1 MIPITQVPAGDS
13 KKDLLDHLDKVPTY
27 VQTLQFTVKEPTV
40 GKAATFLKVDHV
52 IKETKNLMN
61 VINKVV
67 TTCFDCA
74 NKVSIFVSQL
84 IHLQENHST
93 LHYTAIVQ
101 VIRFGSFILK
111 SISVLLHF
119 LLHLLNHKS
128 YCILFGVQFL
138 QHRCDTHSILHNEKF
153 SE

>member
-1 MIPITQVPAGDS
+1 MLIEEIKEAKLCSTDEIIYAHQVPAGDS

-74 NKVSIFVSQL
+74 NKVSEFFFLLLSNFQFVSLFWIKSCQTFR
-84 IHLQENHST
+84 IYSVETNS
-93 LHYTAIVQ
+93 AC
-101 VIRFGSFILK
+101 FIE
-111 SISVLLHF
+111 VL
-119 LLHLLNHKS
+119 
-128 YCILFGVQFL
+128 V
-138 QHRCDTHSILHNEKF
+138 
-153 SE
+153 